1 MAIERAKVPDKGIY
15 YNLINKNGSEGRIIR
30 RNVFNGRP
38 QTMSPRNKRD
48 IARSMGG
55 VNLVPIVG
63 YQHRRLCLLDFRHY
77 GWRCT

>member
-1 MAIERAKVPDKGIY
+1 MTTEIVKVPNEGIY
-15 YNLINKNGSEGRIIR
+15 YNVVDKNGSNGRIVR
-30 RNVFNGRP
+30 RNMFNGRP
-38 QTMSPRNKRD
+38 QSMSPRNKRD

-63 YQHRRLCLLDFRHY
+63 YQHRRLCMLDFRHY